1 MYKHILVPIAFDHA
15 YDGFDPVEVAKR
27 LAAPDA
33 QITLIHVIEEIPS
46 YALSYM
52 PMDMMAETREAI
64 RKELGARAASTPN
77 CQAYV
82 IDGHAGRSILDWA
95 EEHGVDL
102 IVMASHHPGL
112 GDYLLGS
119 TAARVVRHAQCAVH
133 VMR

>member
-1 MYKHILVPIAFDHA
+1 MYKNILVPVSFDQNYAHL
-15 YDGFDPVEVAKR
+15 DPVPVAR
-27 LAAPDA
+27 TLAGEGAK
-33 QITLIHVIEEIPS
+33 ITLLHVLEEIPAYAMTYMPDGFRDES
-46 YALSYM
+46 RDATKAALDEKATAIPGALSV
-52 PMDMMAETREAI
+52 
-64 RKELGARAASTPN
+64 
-77 CQAYV
+77 V
-82 IDGHAGRSILDWA
+82 IDGHAGRTILDYA